1 MTNRNRPLPLLLACL
16 CATALLPACTTSPE
30 AGRPNTNP
38 PSTPTATS
46 NGPTGSTPPTATAT
60 PTTTPSAPASPP
72 TRPSNA
78 TGLTLSAAEAFI
90 GYYVSLQNYAYT
102 TGESQHFLSESDKGC
117 IGCKAIS
124 DFVMFSN
131 GSNGGLSGDYLDHL
145 VSVKE
150 VVRGTSGKVG
160 GSAEIRSGAYTERP
174 SPSAKPVARPAST
187 AVMEFTLA
195 AQGGNWIMYELEIN
209 E

>member
-16 CATALLPACTTSPE
+16 SALALLPACTPGSPE

-38 PSTPTATS
+38 PSGSTATS
-46 NGPTGSTPPTATAT
+46 NGPTGTTAPTATTT
-60 PTTTPSAPASPP
+60 PTATSAPASPP

-78 TGLTLSAAEAFI
+78 TGLTLAAAESFI
-90 GYYVSLQNYAYT
+90 SYYISLQNYAYA
-102 TGESQHFLSESDKGC
+102 TGDSQYFLSESDKGC

-124 DFVMFSN
+124 DFVKFSN

-150 VVRGTSGKVG
+150 VVRGSSGKVG
-160 GSAEIRSGAYTERP
+160 GSAEVRSGAYMERP

-195 AQGGNWIMYELEIN
+195 TQGSNWIMYELEII